1 MYTLYGQEAKDGD
14 YVLVQDVA
22 YMKGSADI
30 MVAQVYNGKAYA
42 ASAVPCRNSSRRWL
56 RKETA
61 ITVISET
68 DVCKS
73 AKELIQMNI
82 AAAKTTFEA
91 GTDYFQR
98 VWTLCNQAYQEERTE
113 REKRHGKE

>member
-1 MYTLYGQEAKDGD
+1 MYTLYGPEAKDGD

-30 MVAQVYNGKAYA
+30 IIAQVHDGKAYA
-42 ASAVPCRNSSRRWL
+42 ASAVPSRNSSRRWL

-61 ITVISET
+61 IVVIPESEI
-68 DVCKS
+68 CQA

-82 AAAKTTFEA
+82 AAQKTTFET
-91 GTDYFQR
+91 GTEYFHQ
-98 VWTLCNQAYQEERTE
+98 VWTLCNQAYQEERKE
-113 REKRHGKE
+113 RENKYGKE